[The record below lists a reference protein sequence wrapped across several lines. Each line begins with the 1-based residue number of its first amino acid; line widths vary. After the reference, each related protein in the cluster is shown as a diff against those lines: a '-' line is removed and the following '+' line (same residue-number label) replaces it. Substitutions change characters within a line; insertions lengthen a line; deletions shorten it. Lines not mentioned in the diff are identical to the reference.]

1 MFSCPVPPVGF
12 ILLVKDIT
20 IQIKTTNSF
29 DSTTEQSAKP
39 DWVDHNK
46 LWKILKEMGKTDHL
60 TCLLRNQYAGQ
71 EAIFRNWHGT
81 MNWFKTGKGVYKGC
95 ILSPYLFNLYAEYI
109 IRNAELD
116 EMQAGIKMAGKN
128 INNLRYTHNTT
139 PPLDEGE
146 RGEWKNWLKAQHSE
160 N

>member
-46 LWKILKEMGKTDHL
+46 L
-60 TCLLRNQYAGQ
+60 
-71 EAIFRNWHGT
+71 
-81 MNWFKTGKGVYKGC
+81 
-95 ILSPYLFNLYAEYI
+95 
-109 IRNAELD
+109 
-116 EMQAGIKMAGKN
+116 
-128 INNLRYTHNTT
+128 
-139 PPLDEGE
+139 
-146 RGEWKNWLKAQHSE
+146 
-160 N
+160 